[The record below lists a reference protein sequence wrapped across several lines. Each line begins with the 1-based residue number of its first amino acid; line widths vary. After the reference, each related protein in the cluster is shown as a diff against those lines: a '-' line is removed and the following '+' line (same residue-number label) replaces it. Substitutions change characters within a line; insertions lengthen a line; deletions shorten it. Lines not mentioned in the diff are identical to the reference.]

1 MDFEDQIKSPEALE
15 SALEPS
21 PAEKAADHDADQE
34 HDADHEGQK
43 DGRSAGATDHG
54 DGGLH
59 DLRATAMKGTQH
71 RKAKLSLGTQVGPD
85 GKPTGA
91 PPPHKE
97 GKVADAARVSIT
109 ASEKAPIELA
119 PGAAPSEDQ
128 LFTRVA
134 SGGHSV
140 THRSG
145 SPASPNVT
153 PTMEENNLYIDGGPQ
168 KEDVRQGGLG
178 DCFFHSCLL
187 GITQNDPGK
196 IQSVMSIAGN
206 QVSVTLNRFDTKAGV
221 HKPVTIKTGTGLLTK
236 KNKKGISLVGARMR
250 IGDAPKKTAW
260 WAETHGKTVEV
271 HRRDVYETALWAPMM
286 EKAYA
291 DFAQTY
297 GSEGHGK
304 DKAEKKLGS
313 GYKIINA
320 GGSVENCYQMF
331 YGGSVVTDQEGTSFT
346 PGNNIVT
353 DNIPAIQRLLTYEAT
368 KGNTAPGTTQ
378 GFMHARISET
388 GAASRGVSL
397 IDACKGLLFGEQ
409 FMDDFNGAIAP
420 PSVMEDIARLLRTIN
435 RTALRN
441 ALDNLRTTLVAF
453 GAGTVKA
460 NAVTKAAEPV
470 IAPDV
475 FPHLWNDSLPASFK
489 HLRENLGILVNLGD
503 DSSNKQRMNY
513 AKHAYQVRTI
523 TMADSTGAAV
533 ALVAADL
540 PAKAASID
548 PEKSTVEMHNPH
560 ATNEPDLRKTGPA
573 DGKDDG
579 VFHYTLGQFLRNFD
593 LLRLADVSH

>member
-1 MDFEDQIKSPEALE
+1 MDLEEQIKTPEALE
-15 SALEPS
+15 QEHEPS
-21 PAEKAADHDADQE
+21 PAHVAEVDHDGEHGSE
-34 HDADHEGQK
+34 HDDAMK
-43 DGRSAGATDHG
+43 DGRAFGASADE
-54 DGGLH
+54 DGGVR
-59 DLRATAMKGTQH
+59 DLRATAMKGTKH
-71 RKAKLSLGTQVGPD
+71 RKATIGMGTQVGPD

-97 GKVADAARVSIT
+97 SKVADAARVSIV
-109 ASEKAPIELA
+109 ASEKAPLEV
-119 PGAAPSEDQ
+119 AAGTTPTEDQ

-134 SGGHSV
+134 SGGHGI
-140 THRSG
+140 THRRG

-153 PTMEENNLYIDGGPQ
+153 PTMDEDNLYIDGGPK

-196 IQSVMSIAGN
+196 IQSVMSMSGGL
-206 QVSVTLNRFDTKAGV
+206 VSVTLQRFDGKTGMHA
-221 HKPVTIKTGTGLLTK
+221 PVTINTSTALLTK

-250 IGDAPKKTAW
+250 VGDVPKKTAW
-260 WAETHGKTVEV
+260 WAETHGKTIEV

-291 DFAQTY
+291 DFAQRY

-331 YGGSVVTDQEGTSFT
+331 YGGSVVTSQEATNFT

-353 DNIPAIQRLLTYEAT
+353 DNIAAIQRLLTYQAT
-368 KGNTAPGTTQ
+368 KGNTAAGTTQ
-378 GFMHARISET
+378 GFMHARIGAT
-388 GAASRGVSL
+388 GAVSRGISL
-397 IDACKGLLFGEQ
+397 VDACKGLLFGEQ
-409 FMDDFNGAIAP
+409 IVDDFSAALAPQNAI
-420 PSVMEDIARLLRTIN
+420 EEIARLLRTIS

-441 ALDNLRTTLVAF
+441 SLDTLRTTLAAF
-453 GAGTVKA
+453 IAGTANA
-460 NAVTKAAEPV
+460 NAVSTATEPV
-470 IAPDV
+470 IQPDV
-475 FPHLWNDSLPASFK
+475 FPHLWNDSMPPSFK
-489 HLRENLGILVNLGD
+489 HLRENLGILVNLGT
-503 DSSNKQRMNY
+503 DSGNKQRTNY
-513 AKHAYQVRTI
+513 ASHAYQVRGLSL
-523 TMADSTGAAV
+523 ADSGGT
-533 ALVAADL
+533 ALALGAADL
-540 PAKAASID
+540 PAKAADID
-548 PEKSTVEMHNPH
+548 AEKSLVEMHNPH
-560 ATNEPDLRKTGPA
+560 ATNEPDMRQTGPA

-593 LLRLADVSH
+593 LLRLADVTH